1 MESLSVA
8 MFSFQNM
15 LIEKLLEKLAGLDQN
30 LKKKTLAQM
39 RKERL
44 AFVGISLDNIIV
56 QVRSSVTQAEKV
68 IIQNVNFLAEIC
80 HFCIDL
86 LEANE
91 VLLC

>member
-1 MESLSVA
+1 MA

-56 QVRSSVTQAEKV
+56 QVRSPVTQAQKV
-68 IIQNVNFLAEIC
+68 IIQNVNFLAKIC

>member
-1 MESLSVA
+1 MA

-56 QVRSSVTQAEKV
+56 QVRSPVTQAEKV
-68 IIQNVNFLAEIC
+68 IIQNVNFLAKIF
-80 HFCIDL
+80 HFCLDL